1 MHFLFCSCEFWSPKL
16 KTMVSIRNQMN
27 FIKACNLNCLPSNSL
42 KKVKRS
48 WCKKCVHTHTD
59 TDRHTHTHR
68 EREREKERERE
79 RKRERERRKE

>member
-1 MHFLFCSCEFWSPKL
+1 
-16 KTMVSIRNQMN
+16 MN

-59 TDRHTHTHR
+59 TDRHTHTHT
-68 EREREKERERE
+68 EREKERERE
-79 RKRERERRKE
+79 RKREREGRNKQNIMI

>member
-16 KTMVSIRNQMN
+16 KTIVSIRNQMN

-48 WCKKCVHTHTD
+48 WCKK
-59 TDRHTHTHR
+59 HTHTHTYTHTHTHTHTHTQT
-68 EREREKERERE
+68 EGKGIN
-79 RKRERERRKE
+79 KM